1 MCAVLGVRYLVC
13 GQSIRELRANSRSS
27 PSMVSMSRCVEPR
40 SARSR
45 LHHLRLVILV
55 AGVPALPVVAGVPAL
70 PVLVTL
76 PVLVPGAI
84 VPVALVAGFT
94 VVPVVVVAAAP
105 VPVGAPPWIPPLA
118 GAPVIIRERRGLGL
132 GDGSRPKP
140 ASPKPAVITTV
151 DAATRAMFF
160 MPEAVPASVRTNP
173 AKGRFHHE
181 KICDYVRP
189 NGVQSSRL
197 TRTFTCCIVLLSLR
211 HTCPLANRRESK

>member
-55 AGVPALPVVAGVPAL
+55 AGVPPLPVVAGVPAL

-105 VPVGAPPWIPPLA
+105 VPVAAPPWIPPLA

>member
-55 AGVPALPVVAGVPAL
+55 AGVPALPV
-70 PVLVTL
+70 LVTL

-105 VPVGAPPWIPPLA
+105 VPVAAPPWIPPLA

>member
-105 VPVGAPPWIPPLA
+105 VPVAAPPWIPPLA
-118 GAPVIIRERRGLGL
+118 GAPVILRDRRGLGL

>member
-105 VPVGAPPWIPPLA
+105 VPIAAPHWIPPLA

>member
-105 VPVGAPPWIPPLA
+105 VPVAAPPWIPPLA

-132 GDGSRPKP
+132 GDASRPKP

>member
-105 VPVGAPPWIPPLA
+105 VPVAAPPWIPPLA

>member
-105 VPVGAPPWIPPLA
+105 VPVGSPPWIPPLA